1 MMLSR
6 RIRVIRLGAFGVVGL
21 GLAFLM
27 GANLISRPPSAAS
40 ELPFSEGGVSLE
52 SPPPLA
58 EPPPDLVIH
67 EWGTFLGMSGSDGSS
82 LDGMYHEEHA
92 LPTFVHSRSRD
103 QLRLPGSLLKGETP
117 VIYFY
122 TDRPQSV
129 RIGVRFPKGA
139 WTQWYPQAV
148 RVDPSLVQGAESP
161 DRHGSGLICWHA
173 DILPP
178 SLVEHRRMMKDGE
191 IPSLP
196 TTSAEALWN
205 FARNVDAAYVRC
217 LDGTKSPAAPEY
229 ERFLFYRGLGEAR
242 LPLRLDARQ
251 GGTLSADRE
260 PTIAEGIRDLFV
272 LRVENGRG
280 VYRYLPLLQ
289 PGQTISSMIPAMD
302 KALPLAEF
310 TRVIATDLANHLEA
324 SGLYAKEARAMVN
337 TWTTSYFQTEGI
349 RVLCVLPQ
357 NWTDAFIPMTI
368 VPKPKQVVRVMVGR
382 VELLT
387 PERERQA
394 EAAVRSL
401 ADPDGPRRLQAF
413 AYLREQGRYVEPII
427 RRVQKTTNDANVRV
441 LCRRLLLTD
450 FVTEL
455 RAAIHSATDG
465 TLLGIDPMLLRVHLA
480 RLLRDIG
487 LDKEARSEGTA
498 ILNEVERIS
507 SSPDAGPTNQS
518 TIQLLRNIRAAALE
532 ASGIDRSAAVVYGD
546 CVESQLKVC
555 GRFDAPIV
563 AWFREWWVGRG
574 YGRSVVRSGQ
584 SEQTIAE
591 LQARL
596 ESRALD
602 PTGLQRRLSCL
613 QLAYIHEARGE
624 QVLADRSWD
633 RFLESD
639 SQAKAAPPETKV
651 VERSDSD

>member
-1 MMLSR
+1 MVSR
-6 RIRVIRLGAFGVVGL
+6 RTPVIHVRALGVVGL
-21 GLAFLM
+21 GVAFLM
-27 GANLISRPPSAAS
+27 GAGLMSRPTSVPAAS
-40 ELPFSEGGVSLE
+40 PVSAEGNLFE
-52 SPPPLA
+52 SPSPT
-58 EPPPDLVIH
+58 EPRPDLVIH

-92 LPTFVHSRSRD
+92 LPAFVHSRSRD
-103 QLRLPGSLLKGETP
+103 QLRLPGSFLKGETP

-129 RIGVRFPKGA
+129 RIGVRFPMGV

-148 RVDPSLVQGAESP
+148 RVDPLLVQGAESP
-161 DRHGSGLICWHA
+161 DRPGNGLICWHA
-173 DILPP
+173 DILP
-178 SLVEHRRMMKDGE
+178 SWLVEHRRMIQDGE

-196 TTSAEALWN
+196 TTSADALWN
-205 FARNVDAAYVRC
+205 FARNVDAAYVRS
-217 LDGTKSPAAPEY
+217 LVGSKNPAAPEY

-242 LPLRLDARQ
+242 LPLRLEARQ
-251 GGTLSADRE
+251 DGTLSADQE
-260 PTIAEGIRDLFV
+260 STISEGLRHVFV

-280 VYRYLPLLQ
+280 AYRYLPQ
-289 PGQTISSMIPAMD
+289 IRPGYAVSSILPAMD
-302 KALPLAEF
+302 SAQPLAEF
-310 TRVIATDLANHLEA
+310 TRAIASDLASRLEA

-337 TWTTSYFQTEGI
+337 TWTCSYFQTEGI

-357 NWTDAFIPMTI
+357 SWTDHFIPMTV

-382 VELLT
+382 LELMT

-401 ADPDGPRRLQAF
+401 ADPDETHRVQAF
-413 AYLREQGRYVEPII
+413 AYLREQGRYVEPIV
-427 RRVQKTTNDANVRV
+427 RRVQRTTNDEKVRV

-455 RAAIHSATDG
+455 RAAIHSASDG
-465 TLLGIDPMLLRVHLA
+465 KLLATAPRLLRAQLA

-498 ILNEVERIS
+498 ILNELELIS
-507 SSPDAGPTNQS
+507 ASADSSPAKQS
-518 TIQLLRNIRAAALE
+518 VMQDLRDIRAAALE

-546 CVESQLKVC
+546 CIESQLKAC
-555 GRFDAPIV
+555 GRFDASIV

-574 YGRSVVRSGQ
+574 YGRSVVRAGK
-584 SEQTIAE
+584 SEQTVGE

-596 ESRALD
+596 ASGALD
-602 PTGLQRRLSCL
+602 PSGLERRLSCL
-613 QLAYIHEARGE
+613 LLAYIHEARGE
-624 QVLADRSWD
+624 QKLADGSWD
-633 RFLESD
+633 LFLVAD
-639 SQAKAAPPETKV
+639 PQIKASPIETKV
-651 VERSDSD
+651 VERSGPE

>member
-21 GLAFLM
+21 GLALIM
-27 GANLISRPPSAAS
+27 GASLISQPSSVAS
-40 ELPFSEGGVSLE
+40 ALPVSVGGESLE
-52 SPPPLA
+52 SPPS

-92 LPTFVHSRSRD
+92 LPAFVHTRSRD

-129 RIGVRFPKGA
+129 RIGVRFPKGV

-161 DRHGSGLICWHA
+161 DRPGNGLICWHA
-173 DILPP
+173 DILPT
-178 SLVEHRRMMKDGE
+178 SLVEQRRIMKDGE

-196 TTSAEALWN
+196 ATSAEALWN

-217 LDGTKSPAAPEY
+217 LDGTKTQAAPEY

-242 LPLRLDARQ
+242 LPLRLDAQQ
-251 GGTLSADRE
+251 GGTLSADQE
-260 PTIAEGIRDLFV
+260 PTIAEGIRHVFV

-280 VYRYLPLLQ
+280 AYRYRPLLR
-289 PGQTISSMIPAMD
+289 PGQTVSSMIPATD
-302 KALPLAEF
+302 RARPLAEF
-310 TRVIATDLANHLEA
+310 TRDIASDLASRLEA
-324 SGLYAKEARAMVN
+324 SGLHAKEARAMVN

-357 NWTDAFIPMTI
+357 SWTDAFIPMTV

-382 VELLT
+382 GELIT

-427 RRVQKTTNDANVRV
+427 RRVQRTTNDANVRV

-455 RAAIHSATDG
+455 RAAIHSASDG
-465 TLLGIDPMLLRVHLA
+465 TLLGIDPMLLRAHLA

-498 ILNEVERIS
+498 ILNELERIG
-507 SSPDAGPTNQS
+507 SSPDAGPANQS
-518 TIQLLRNIRAAALE
+518 MIQLLRDIRAAALE
-532 ASGIDRSAAVVYGD
+532 ASGIDRSAAVVYAD
-546 CVESQLKVC
+546 RIESQLRAW

-574 YGRSVVRSGQ
+574 YGRSVVRAGK

-596 ESRALD
+596 ASGSLD
-602 PTGLQRRLSCL
+602 PSGPERRLSCL
-613 QLAYIHEARGE
+613 LLAYIHEARGE
-624 QVLADRSWD
+624 QQLAEGSWD
-633 RFLESD
+633 RLLASD
-639 SQAKAAPPETKV
+639 SQAKAAPTETKV
-651 VERSDSD
+651 VERSGSE

>member
-6 RIRVIRLGAFGVVGL
+6 RIRVIRWGAFGVIGM

-27 GANLISRPPSAAS
+27 GASLISQPSSVALA
-40 ELPFSEGGVSLE
+40 LPDSTGCGPLQ
-52 SPPPLA
+52 PPPA

-92 LPTFVHSRSRD
+92 LPAFVHTRSRD

-129 RIGVRFPKGA
+129 RIGVRFPRGV

-148 RVDPSLVQGAESP
+148 RVDPSLVLGAESP
-161 DRHGSGLICWHA
+161 DRPGNGLICWHA
-173 DILPP
+173 DILPS
-178 SLVEHRRMMKDGE
+178 SLVEQRRIMKDGE

-196 TTSAEALWN
+196 ATSADALWN

-217 LDGTKSPAAPEY
+217 PDGTKDPAAPEF

-251 GGTLSADRE
+251 GGTLSAGQE
-260 PTIAEGIRDLFV
+260 PTIAEGIRHVIV

-280 VYRYLPLLQ
+280 IYRYLPFLR
-289 PGQTISSMIPAMD
+289 PGQTISNIIPAMD
-302 KALPLAEF
+302 RAQPLAEF
-310 TRVIATDLANHLEA
+310 TKTISADLASRLEA
-324 SGLYAKEARAMVN
+324 SGLYVKEAQAMVN

-357 NWTDAFIPMTI
+357 SWTDAFIPMTV

-401 ADPDGPRRLQAF
+401 ADPDSPQRLRAF
-413 AYLREQGRYVEPII
+413 AFLREQGRYVEPII
-427 RRVQKTTNDANVRV
+427 RRVQRTTSDENVRV
-441 LCRRLLLTD
+441 LCRRLLLTE

-455 RAAIHSATDG
+455 RAAIHSASDG
-465 TLLGIDPMLLRVHLA
+465 TPLSIVPMLLRVHLA

-498 ILNEVERIS
+498 ILNELERIS
-507 SSPDAGPTNQS
+507 SRPDAGQANQPM
-518 TIQLLRNIRAAALE
+518 IQQLRDIRAAALE
-532 ASGIDRSAAVVYGD
+532 ASGIDRSAAAVYAD
-546 CVESQLKVC
+546 CIESQLKAC
-555 GRFDAPIV
+555 GRCDASV
-563 AWFREWWVGRG
+563 AAWFREWWVGRG
-574 YGRSVVRSGQ
+574 YGRSVVRTGK
-584 SEQTIAE
+584 SEQKIVE

-596 ESRALD
+596 ASGAPDPSDLES
-602 PTGLQRRLSCL
+602 RLSCL

-624 QVLADRSWD
+624 QKLADQSWD
-633 RFLESD
+633 QFLRSD
-639 SQAKAAPPETKV
+639 LQAKAVPTETKV
-651 VERSDSD
+651 VERSGSK